1 MSYRNAI
8 WSLKDIVNFK
18 PRIYY
23 SIEIIIM
30 PVYSCKA
37 GIIRFSVYLKVF
49 QEEQIH
55 ISVFHSVVH
64 RPLVIK

>member
-1 MSYRNAI
+1 MLMSYMNAI

-18 PRIYY
+18 PRLSN

-37 GIIRFSVYLKVF
+37 EILRFSV
-49 QEEQIH
+49 
-55 ISVFHSVVH
+55 
-64 RPLVIK
+64 